1 MSDISVNTRLRQAW
15 FTSVISIVSIAAFGL
30 ILEIAMGSKPLD
42 LFTKSS
48 LARDGTQQ
56 VRMELALLGKVVADD
71 PDSYPADLGTRL
83 KGIKDSITA
92 GLDKLRKSGFKTGN
106 EKAFKLVETYLNER
120 FLPDFEHFR
129 RPSSEQ
135 DRSEIQARLR
145 VSRNELESRLGVME
159 RSLIQFYTKDY
170 QEMGQ
175 IKMLSAAGG
184 CILGAIGL
192 GVLWLQV
199 RTLQKEIALAIQQ
212 AAPVTGADAKMAENI
227 AKYASRIR
235 ELEGANK
242 LLRAEV
248 DKLAPLA
255 DEVVTLRQQVSND
268 PWDLWLKAIH
278 ARGRSTLGRG
288 GQLGIVLEL
297 KPEEIQA
304 LEGPLREHTEFIRID
319 TNLNDDKPVRSR
331 HTVMVVEEDI
341 GHRARLLSCITGLD
355 LDVVE
360 AASTGEAWTVL
371 DGGVVVRLCLVGV
384 RDGDES
390 GSDFGKKVKSDPR
403 FQDVE
408 VVFCSPL
415 MDTGELTKTLEQ
427 VAASKTPIEVAQ
439 EESGLNS
446 HAYGKMLQAV
456 NTETK
461 ETLTFARTALSHGQR
476 RAAWNRIT
484 SLKETAGPVAD
495 KAFNNAI
502 ASVEKEMDRGDV
514 FFITTELERLEKENL
529 RLSKLA
535 QQLLTAAPK
544 AMNPDEPSPGE

>member
-42 LFTKSS
+42 LFTKST
-48 LARDGTQQ
+48 LALDGTQQ

-159 RSLIQFYTKDY
+159 RSLIQFSTKDY

-278 ARGRSTLGRG
+278 ARGRKS
-288 GQLGIVLEL
+288 
-297 KPEEIQA
+297 
-304 LEGPLREHTEFIRID
+304 
-319 TNLNDDKPVRSR
+319 
-331 HTVMVVEEDI
+331 VV
-341 GHRARLLSCITGLD
+341 
-355 LDVVE
+355 
-360 AASTGEAWTVL
+360 
-371 DGGVVVRLCLVGV
+371 
-384 RDGDES
+384 
-390 GSDFGKKVKSDPR
+390 
-403 FQDVE
+403 
-408 VVFCSPL
+408 
-415 MDTGELTKTLEQ
+415 
-427 VAASKTPIEVAQ
+427 
-439 EESGLNS
+439 
-446 HAYGKMLQAV
+446 
-456 NTETK
+456 
-461 ETLTFARTALSHGQR
+461 
-476 RAAWNRIT
+476 
-484 SLKETAGPVAD
+484 
-495 KAFNNAI
+495 
-502 ASVEKEMDRGDV
+502 
-514 FFITTELERLEKENL
+514 
-529 RLSKLA
+529 
-535 QQLLTAAPK
+535 
-544 AMNPDEPSPGE
+544 